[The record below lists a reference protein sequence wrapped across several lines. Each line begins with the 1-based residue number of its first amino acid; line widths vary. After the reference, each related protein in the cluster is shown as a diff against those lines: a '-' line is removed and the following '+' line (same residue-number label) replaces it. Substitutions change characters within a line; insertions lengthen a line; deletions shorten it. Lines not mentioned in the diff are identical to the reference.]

1 MKNLTLTLLLAISVF
16 LTACKKDKIEV
27 DKEKVF
33 LQVDVPKDT
42 APGYVSSWAVTLKPD
57 KTAEVIPGGDIVY
70 GGNYEIKGSS
80 LNIKTDQ
87 VNFDFDILSAT
98 EIKDKKYGV
107 VLRLKEN

>member
-1 MKNLTLTLLLAISVF
+1 MKYLTLTLLLAVSVF

-42 APGYVSSWAVTLKPD
+42 APGYVSSWAVILRPD
-57 KTAEVIPGGDIVY
+57 KTAEVIPGGDIVNV
-70 GGNYEIKGSS
+70 GKYEIKGSS
-80 LNIKTDQ
+80 LKIKTDQ
-87 VNFDFDILSAT
+87 ADFDFDILSAT

-107 VLRLKEN
+107 MLRLK